1 MSQTG
6 TKDSRTDVPLTH
18 LGNRWAGTFILGWSY
33 QLGLKVYLVPGAKNT
48 GTKAKFQSGSK
59 VVSLLVCVC
68 MSAPVHFLFGGD
80 AAIYTCLPC
89 HFKSQRL
96 LCLCA
101 NFDRSSRYMYFWN
114 LIGFRRFFDIY
125 ISLLCSPWLSRHL
138 YLSAARFILWAFFPR
153 VFIYAWTLCSHFPHH
168 ELNCVFRI
176 GPHVY
181 RLLTT
186 EKQSLTGLLAY
197 YIYTP
202 ILKFYWASF
211 DDFFIYIIINR
222 LLSTAAWASLLLTL
236 RPLTDIQWRR
246 RRSNSSNSSPSPA
259 TNPAERRTYTPK
271 LKLPS
276 SATAMQG

>member
-1 MSQTG
+1 MS
-6 TKDSRTDVPLTH
+6 S
-18 LGNRWAGTFILGWSY
+18 
-33 QLGLKVYLVPGAKNT
+33 
-48 GTKAKFQSGSK
+48 
-59 VVSLLVCVC
+59 
-68 MSAPVHFLFGGD
+68 PVHFLFGGH

-125 ISLLCSPWLSRHL
+125 ISLLCSPWLPGHL

-176 GPHVY
+176 GPNVY

-186 EKQSLTGLLAY
+186 WKQKSDRIISLYILLFWSFIGRALMISLYIYNWLTGRV
-197 YIYTP
+197 P
-202 ILKFYWASF
+202 
-211 DDFFIYIIINR
+211 R
-222 LLSTAAWASLLLTL
+222 LLGRLCSSLLGHWLTSNGGGGGGGGATAATSSPAIQQQDTHTLKLNLPHLQGQKQEREATQDKNTLCIISYMHRLFVGYSLCVKELLLL
-236 RPLTDIQWRR
+236 LL
-246 RRSNSSNSSPSPA
+246 
-259 TNPAERRTYTPK
+259 Y
-271 LKLPS
+271 
-276 SATAMQG
+276 G